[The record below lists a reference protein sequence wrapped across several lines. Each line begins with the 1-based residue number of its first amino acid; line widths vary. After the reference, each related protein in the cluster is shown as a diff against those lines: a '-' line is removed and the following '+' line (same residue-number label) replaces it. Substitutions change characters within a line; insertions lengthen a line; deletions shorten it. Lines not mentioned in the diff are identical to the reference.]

1 MTILRY
7 SKGTNDFFTN
17 QLMDQLFKET
27 KGNLQNATKGAY
39 AFNSYTNVVD
49 EKESFVIE
57 MAIPGFT
64 KKEVAIKVENGLL
77 KITGTKEENEDRN
90 YLRREFTVNNLER
103 SFKLSDGIDQENIS
117 AEVRDG
123 ILFVNLPKAKVEEPK
138 IKEIVIQ

>member
-17 QLMDQLFKET
+17 QLMDQLFRET
-27 KGNLQNATKGAY
+27 KWNVQKTMQTGQAINP
-39 AFNSYTNVVD
+39 STNVLD

-64 KKEVAIKVENGLL
+64 KEEVVIKLADGLL
-77 KITGTKEENEDRN
+77 KITGKKEGCATRK
-90 YLRREFTVNNLER
+90 YVRKEFAASDLER
-103 SFKLSDGIDQENIS
+103 SFKLSEGIDQENIS

-138 IKEIVIQ
+138 VKEIHIQ

>member
-1 MTILRY
+1 MTILKY

-17 QLMDQLFKET
+17 QLMDQLFRET

-77 KITGTKEENEDRN
+77 KITGAKEESEDRN
-90 YLRREFTVNNLER
+90 YLRREFTANNLER

-123 ILFVNLPKAKVEEPK
+123 ILFVNLPKVKVEEPK

>member
-77 KITGTKEENEDRN
+77 KITGVKEESEDRN
-90 YLRREFTVNNLER
+90 YLRKEFTVNNLER